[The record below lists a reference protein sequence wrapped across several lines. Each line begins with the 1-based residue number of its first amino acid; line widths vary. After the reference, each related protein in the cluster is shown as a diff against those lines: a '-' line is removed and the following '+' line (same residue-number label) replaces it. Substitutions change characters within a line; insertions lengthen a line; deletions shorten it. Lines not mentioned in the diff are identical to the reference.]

1 MDFDKNR
8 IEHMNYNKFTLSFP
22 KEKEILYR
30 KNYFKDSLLHLRIAL
45 LLLATIYGLF
55 GFLDFQIFPDYANI
69 FLKIRFLVVIPFIS
83 VVLLFSFT
91 KIFQKYWQALLI
103 ISFIVGGTGIS
114 AMTMFEPEN
123 YSYYAGLMLVFSA
136 GYFFIK
142 LRFFYATIAGW
153 ITLIIFNI
161 LAIFIIQAPLIVI
174 ISNNFFFISANVIGM
189 VASYNIEF
197 QKRNNFHLNQKLD
210 DEKLLIEKLNKNLE
224 KKVTERTQEL
234 TLAKEITEAINSNI
248 TAIIEGTTNSIWA
261 FDNDY
266 NILYIN
272 HVFQQEFYNSFNV
285 LLTQGSNL
293 VKGLPKKLRPIW
305 KPRYDRVLNSEQ
317 FSIEDIVDSPNGK
330 IYIHIDF
337 NPIIKN
343 GKVIG
348 GSCFGSNITE
358 RKIIE
363 EELLNA
369 KENAEKS
376 DKLKSAFLAN
386 MSHEIRTPMNGILG
400 FSSLLQ
406 EPHLSGEKQQKY
418 LEIIEKS
425 GNRMLNII
433 NDIID
438 ISKIES
444 GLMQV
449 SIKKVNINEQL
460 EYIYSFFKHEAKNKG
475 LQLTL
480 LKTLPDEDVII
491 KSDPDKLSAILSNL
505 VKNAIKYTSKGSIE
519 FGYRKKE
526 NNIEFFVKDTGIGIP
541 NDKQSV
547 IFERFI
553 QADIAD
559 KMARQGAGLGLSISK
574 AFIKMLNG
582 EIWVE
587 SDENKGSTFYFT
599 LPYSKNISKKT
610 TANNIVKSTNIKNL
624 NLKILI
630 AEDDEA
636 SSSLL
641 SILVEEIGSEIIT
654 AFDGVQAVEICKK
667 NPDIDLILMDIQ
679 MPNLDGLSATKQIR
693 LFNKNVIII
702 AQTAY
707 GLSGDEGKTIE
718 AGCNDYISKPID
730 KDNLFALITKYFK
743 K

>member
-1 MDFDKNR
+1 
-8 IEHMNYNKFTLSFP
+8 
-22 KEKEILYR
+22 
-30 KNYFKDSLLHLRIAL
+30 
-45 LLLATIYGLF
+45 
-55 GFLDFQIFPDYANI
+55 
-69 FLKIRFLVVIPFIS
+69 
-83 VVLLFSFT
+83 
-91 KIFQKYWQALLI
+91 
-103 ISFIVGGTGIS
+103 
-114 AMTMFEPEN
+114 MF
-123 YSYYAGLMLVFSA
+123 
-136 GYFFIK
+136 
-142 LRFFYATIAGW
+142 
-153 ITLIIFNI
+153 
-161 LAIFIIQAPLIVI
+161 
-174 ISNNFFFISANVIGM
+174 
-189 VASYNIEF
+189 ASYNIEF

-210 DEKLLIEKLNKNLE
+210 DEKLIIEKLNKNLE

-234 TLAKEITEAINSNI
+234 TLAKETTEAINSNI

-293 VKGLPKKLRPIW
+293 VKGLPENLRPIW
-305 KPRYDRVLNSEQ
+305 KPRYDRVLNNEQ

-337 NPIIKN
+337 NSIIKN

-406 EPHLSGEKQQKY
+406 EPYLSGEKQQKY

-444 GLMQV
+444 GL
-449 SIKKVNINEQL
+449 
-460 EYIYSFFKHEAKNKG
+460 
-475 LQLTL
+475 
-480 LKTLPDEDVII
+480 
-491 KSDPDKLSAILSNL
+491 
-505 VKNAIKYTSKGSIE
+505 
-519 FGYRKKE
+519 
-526 NNIEFFVKDTGIGIP
+526 
-541 NDKQSV
+541 